1 MQTIKLPVRSAG
13 ALSFELFETSLAQS
27 AEEAETDLNPSPT
40 PTPGP
45 GPGPGP
51 SPSPSPNLQQE
62 DIVERGE
69 GEELPPQVVARLG
82 PAALRLHHEDV
93 GRRAHLVRVSGQG

>member
-1 MQTIKLPVRSAG
+1 MVGAALQQEAVVELGIGVGSA
-13 ALSFELFETSLAQS
+13 
-27 AEEAETDLNPSPT
+27 
-40 PTPGP
+40 TPGP
-45 GPGPGP
+45 GPSP

-69 GEELPPQVVARLG
+69 GEELPPQVVARLS
-82 PAALRLHHEDV
+82 PAALRLYHEDV